1 MPIDYSGTWDMTSNE
16 HFEGYMVALG
26 KFSLYLFIEAH
37 IFSCFQAS
45 DFDCINMA
53 YFLEY
58 SLAVGNSFMRNDIR
72 QCADSLH

>member
-37 IFSCFQAS
+37 IFSRF
-45 DFDCINMA
+45 
-53 YFLEY
+53 
-58 SLAVGNSFMRNDIR
+58 
-72 QCADSLH
+72 